1 MAAERRRGGGPG
13 KEKRPEQNCCLTAL
27 QLLYRMRA
35 SLLTFPSLP
44 LSPPELLILKMGLWG
59 FKSFSNHTAEGSLWV
74 SRSREAS
81 LTPVMFR
88 HLGWGAAQRI
98 TGNYFLA
105 STHLPGSL
113 ACEISKVNSVS
124 PPPPSLTGCLT
135 IVKKKEPL
143 RNISQDG
150 TDTSGIWYQLRADVL
165 YCDRARCSFLHT
177 LEYLMQCAP
186 SVELKQ

>member
-13 KEKRPEQNCCLTAL
+13 KEKRPERNCCLAPL

-35 SLLTFPSLP
+35 LLLTFPSLP

-88 HLGWGAAQRI
+88 HLGRSAAPRI
-98 TGNYFLA
+98 MGNYFLA

-124 PPPPSLTGCLT
+124 PPRSSLGLTGCLT
-135 IVKKKEPL
+135 IVKKKKGTL

-150 TDTSGIWYQLRADVL
+150 TDASDIWYQLRADVL
-165 YCDRARCSFLHT
+165 
-177 LEYLMQCAP
+177 
-186 SVELKQ
+186 